1 MNINDP
7 DVSLLALL
15 SQSMMEDYLDSDD
28 TRWAN
33 SPFDW
38 IRARPSRQRGTIGEL
53 LVSGFLASKGFDVIR
68 SPDSD
73 ADRIVEGHRVEIKF
87 STRWASGVY
96 KFQQIRDQNYHV
108 LVCLGVSP
116 FEASM
121 WVLSKNEMMSQL
133 TNGAVGLSGQH
144 GGASAAD
151 TAWLSFP
158 ASSPPEWLASRGGKL
173 RVGVA
178 ALAKLVGFPPP

>member
-7 DVSLLALL
+7 DVSLLASL

-38 IRARPSRQRGTIGEL
+38 IRSRPSRQRGTIGEL
-53 LVSGFLASKGFDVIR
+53 LVSGFLASKGFDVIK

-73 ADRIVEGHRVEIKF
+73 ADRIVEASRVEIKL

-96 KFQQIRDQNYHV
+96 KFQQIRDQNYDI
-108 LVCLGVSP
+108 LICLGVSP
-116 FEASM
+116 FSASM
-121 WVLSKNEMMSQL
+121 WAISKRELMHQRRR
-133 TNGAVGLSGQH
+133 GAVGLSSQH
-144 GGASAAD
+144 GGAQATE
-151 TAWLSFP
+151 TAWLSFD
-158 ASSPPEWLASRGGKL
+158 ADSPPRWLASHGGTL
-173 RVGVA
+173 REGA
-178 ALAKLVGFPPP
+178 DALHALFKPR